1 MTTIKPRDVYQQ
13 LAANNRK
20 LAALVLLFPV
30 ALAAFVYAF
39 IKLFEIVYNAS
50 SYSEL
55 SDNYTQTVRYEPV
68 ELLTHD
74 NWMLILFTVL
84 LVSVLI
90 ILFSFLQ
97 GKNLILS
104 LTGARSC
111 PQDSEH
117 ISIFQAVENVSL
129 AAGVPTPKVFLI
141 DDKAMNAFATGYAPK
156 DAAITLTTGLINRLS
171 PLELEAVI
179 AHEMGHIMNR
189 DIRLNLFII
198 TGIGVIGL
206 VGEVLLRVRSRGNS
220 RGKGGGA
227 VIILLAVGFGFYLF
241 RLFVAPFIHMA
252 VSRTQEFQADA
263 TSAHLTRN
271 PQALIDA
278 LIKISENPEVST
290 LANTRAFASMCIFSP
305 FGKFSHLL
313 DTHPS
318 IEDRIRRLRE
328 MS

>member
-1 MTTIKPRDVYQQ
+1 MLMPRDVYQQ

-20 LAALVLLFPV
+20 LAALVMFFPL
-30 ALAAFVYAF
+30 ALAAFVYVF
-39 IKLFEIVYNAS
+39 LRLFESIYNAS
-50 SYSEL
+50 NYQDL
-55 SDNYTQTVRYEPV
+55 SNNVRYEPV

-74 NWMLILFTVL
+74 NLMLILAI
-84 LVSVLI
+84 VLI
-90 ILFSFLQ
+90 VAFLIVIFSFTR
-97 GKNLILS
+97 GKNLIFS
-104 LTGARSC
+104 LTGAQPC

-117 ISIFQAVENVSL
+117 IAIFQAVENVAL
-129 AAGVPTPKVFLI
+129 AAGLPTPKVYLI
-141 DDKAMNAFATGYAPK
+141 DDKAMNAFATGYSPK
-156 DAAITLTTGLINRLS
+156 DAAITLTTGLVERLT

-206 VGEVLLRVRSRGNS
+206 LGEILLRVRSRGNS

-227 VIILLAVGFGFYLF
+227 VIIFLAVGFGFYLF
-241 RLFVAPFIHMA
+241 RLLVAPFIHMA
-252 VSRTQEFQADA
+252 ISRTQEFQADA
-263 TSAHLTRN
+263 TSAHLTRH

-278 LIKISENPEVST
+278 LVKISENPTVPT

-305 FGKFSHLL
+305 LKNLSHLL

-318 IEDRIRRLRE
+318 IEERIRRLQE